1 MHTSDISTGQSFPA
15 KLKEQSKKKKI
26 YFDDVFDKLDKKAR
40 AKGIPLSGQFEL
52 TPLCN
57 FDCKMCY
64 SHLTHGQLQGDS
76 LLTAEQWKQI
86 IDEAYSAGLMR
97 VILTGGE
104 CLTYPGFKEIYLYL
118 HSLGCEI
125 RVLTNGALLD
135 DNWISFFLAHPP
147 ILIQIS
153 LYGYD
158 DDSYEKVTGHRMFSV
173 VSGNIRN
180 VIDAG
185 LPVSL
190 AITPSK
196 YMGKGILDTIRFA
209 NTFNIPYSM
218 PPFLIDPKE
227 ETGRS
232 GRDHNIDIDLYAEA
246 YKLNEELDGKVLH
259 SIDPELLPPPG
270 GPYHECDLL
279 GLNCSGGMS
288 RFDIDWNG
296 AMYICNY
303 NRSVICHPLT
313 EGFLSSWNR
322 IHQAALN
329 WKRVPECIGCP
340 YEPVCVTCEIAKAKF
355 GKNGQQMPFVQCNQ
369 TKLLVQQGV
378 YMIQDHA

>member
-1 MHTSDISTGQSFPA
+1 MHIPDMNSGRSFLDM
-15 KLKEQSKKKKI
+15 LKEQTSKKKY
-26 YFDDVFDKLDKKAR
+26 YFDDVFDQLDKKAR
-40 AKGIPLSGQFEL
+40 AKGIPLTGQFEL

-64 SHLTHGQLQGDS
+64 SHLSGDQLQSES
-76 LLTAEQWKQI
+76 LLTVDQWKQI
-86 IDEAYSAGLMR
+86 IDGAYAAGLMR

-104 CLTYPGFKEIYLYL
+104 CLTYPGFKELYLYL
-118 HSLGCEI
+118 HNLGCEI
-125 RVLTNGALLD
+125 RVLTNGSLLND
-135 DNWISFFLAHPP
+135 DWISFFKAHPP

-158 DDSYEKVTGHRMFSV
+158 DDTYEKVTGHRMFSKV
-173 VSGNIRN
+173 TSNIRK
-180 VIDAG
+180 VIDAK

-196 YMGKGILDTIRFA
+196 YMGKDILNTIRAA
-209 NTFNIPYSM
+209 NTFGIRYSM

-232 GRDHNIDIDLYAEA
+232 GYDHTLDLDLYIEA
-246 YKLNEELDGKVLH
+246 CKLNDELDGKENL
-259 SIDPELLPPPG
+259 SIDDNMLPPPG
-270 GPYHECDLL
+270 GPFHECDLL
-279 GLNCSGGMS
+279 GLNCGGGMS
-288 RFDIDWNG
+288 RYDIDWNG

-313 EGFLSSWNR
+313 EGFLPSWNK
-322 IHQAALN
+322 IHQAAAG

-340 YEPVCVTCEIAKAKF
+340 YEPACTVCEIRKAKF
-355 GKNGQQMPFVQCNQ
+355 GKSGQQSPMVQCNQ
-369 TKLLVQQGV
+369 TISLVRHG
-378 YMIQDHA
+378 IFSIKDHE